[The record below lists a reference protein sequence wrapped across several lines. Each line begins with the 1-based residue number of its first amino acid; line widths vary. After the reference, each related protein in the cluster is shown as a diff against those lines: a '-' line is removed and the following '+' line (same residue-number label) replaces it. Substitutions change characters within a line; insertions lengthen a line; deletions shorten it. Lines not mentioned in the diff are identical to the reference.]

1 MIQNS
6 LRIIY
11 MGTPDFAVA
20 PLDALINAGCNVVGV
35 VTNPDKPAGRGQ
47 KIQES
52 AVKKYALEKGLQILQ
67 PEKFRN
73 ETFLEELKALNAD
86 LQVVVAFK
94 MLPEVVWDM
103 PKFGTLN
110 LHASLLPHYRGA
122 APINWAIMNGDKESG
137 VSTFLLQKEIDTGNV
152 IFQER
157 VSIGENDNL
166 ETLHDNLMEIGS
178 KLVVKTVRAIE
189 VNDYPQIPQEDLTNA
204 GEELKIAPK
213 IFKNDCK
220 INWSYSIEKIH
231 NHIRGLSPYPAA
243 WTELTD
249 ANQKKVAVKV
259 YAANKEIEEHSL
271 SIGTLVSDKK
281 TYLKVAVD
289 GGFLNLTTIQM
300 AGKKRMQIG
309 DFLRGFQQIDQY
321 KLLVD

>member
-1 MIQNS
+1 MSQNS
-6 LRIIY
+6 LRIVY
-11 MGTPDFAVA
+11 MGTPEFAVA
-20 PLDALINAGCNVVGV
+20 PLNALIESGCNVVGV

-52 AVKKYALEKGLQILQ
+52 AVKKYALEKGLPILQ

-73 ETFLEELKALNAD
+73 EHFLAELKALNAD

-94 MLPEVVWDM
+94 MLPEMVWNM
-103 PKFGTLN
+103 PKYGTLN

-152 IFQER
+152 IFQEK

-166 ETLHDNLMEIGS
+166 EILHDKLMEIGS
-178 KLVVKTVRAIE
+178 QLVVKTVRAIE
-189 VNDYPQIPQEDLTNA
+189 AGDYPQIPQEDLITE
-204 GEELKIAPK
+204 GETLKVAPK
-213 IFKNDCK
+213 IFKDDCK
-220 INWSYSIEKIH
+220 INWSATIDKIH

-243 WTELTD
+243 WTELID
-249 ANQKKVAVKV
+249 ANDKKVALKV
-259 YAANKEIEEHSL
+259 YSAFKEIAEHSL
-271 SIGTLVSDKK
+271 PTGSLISDKK

-289 GGFLNLTTIQM
+289 GGFINLTTIQM
-300 AGKKRMQIG
+300 AGKKKMDIG
-309 DFLRGFQQIDQY
+309 DFLRGFQQINNY
-321 KLLVD
+321 KLLTD

>member
-1 MIQNS
+1 MSQNS
-6 LRIIY
+6 LRIVY
-11 MGTPDFAVA
+11 MGTPEFAVA
-20 PLDALINAGCNVVGV
+20 PLDALIEAGFNIVGV

-52 AVKKYALEKGLQILQ
+52 AVKKYALEKGLTILQ

-73 ETFLEELKALNAD
+73 EAFLAELKALNAD

-94 MLPEVVWDM
+94 MLPELVWNM
-103 PKFGTLN
+103 PKYGTLN

-152 IFQER
+152 IFQEK

-166 ETLHDNLMEIGS
+166 EILHDNLMEIGS
-178 KLVVKTVRAIE
+178 NLVVKTAKAIE
-189 VNDYPQIPQEDLTNA
+189 SNDYPQIPQEDLTVA

-220 INWSYSIEKIH
+220 INWSASIEKIH
-231 NHIRGLSPYPAA
+231 NHIRGLSPYPAS
-243 WTELTD
+243 WTELSD
-249 ANQKKVAVKV
+249 SNDKKVALKV
-259 YAANKEIEEHSL
+259 YAANKVNEEHSL
-271 SIGTLVSDKK
+271 PIGSLVSDKK
-281 TYLKVAVD
+281 TYLKVAVN
-289 GGFLNLTTIQM
+289 GGYINLTTIQM
-300 AGKKRMQIG
+300 AGKKRMQIA
-309 DFLRGFQQIDQY
+309 DFLRGFQQIDTF
-321 KLLVD
+321 KLILD

>member
-1 MIQNS
+1 MTKNS
-6 LRIIY
+6 LRIVY

-20 PLDALINAGCNVVGV
+20 PLDALIEAGCNVVGV
-35 VTNPDKPAGRGQ
+35 ITNPDKPAGRGQ

-52 AVKKYALEKGLQILQ
+52 AVKKYALEKGLTILQ

-73 ETFLEELKALNAD
+73 EKFLAELKSLNAD

-94 MLPEVVWDM
+94 MLPEVVWSM
-103 PKFGTLN
+103 PKYGTLN

-152 IFQER
+152 IFQEK
-157 VSIGENDNL
+157 VNIEENDNL

-189 VNDYPQIPQEDLTNA
+189 ANDYPQIPQKDLIA
-204 GEELKIAPK
+204 EGEELKNAPK
-213 IFKNDCK
+213 IFKDDCK
-220 INWSYSIEKIH
+220 INWSTSIEDIH

-243 WTELTD
+243 WTELCDT
-249 ANQKKVAVKV
+249 NGKKFAVKV
-259 YAANKEIEEHSL
+259 YAANKEIESHPH
-271 SIGTLVSDKK
+271 SIGTLLSDKK
-281 TYLKVAVD
+281 TYLKVAVN
-289 GGFLNLTTIQM
+289 GGLLNLTTIQI

-309 DFLRGFQQIDQY
+309 DFLRGFQQIDNY
-321 KLLVD
+321 KLLID

>member
-1 MIQNS
+1 MDQNS
-6 LRIIY
+6 LRIVY
-11 MGTPDFAVA
+11 MGTPEFAVA
-20 PLDALINAGCNVVGV
+20 PLNALIEAGCNVVGV
-35 VTNPDKPAGRGQ
+35 ITNPDKPAGRGQ

-52 AVKKYALEKGLQILQ
+52 AVKKYALEKGLPILQ

-73 ETFLEELKALNAD
+73 ETFLSELKALNAD

-94 MLPEVVWDM
+94 MLPEMVWNM

-137 VSTFLLQKEIDTGNV
+137 ISTFLLQKEIDTGNV
-152 IFQER
+152 IFQEK

-178 KLVVKTVRAIE
+178 TLVVKTVRAIE
-189 VNDYPQIPQEDLTNA
+189 ANDYPQIPQGDLISE

-213 IFKNDCK
+213 IFKDDCK
-220 INWSYSIEKIH
+220 INWSMSISNIH

-243 WTELTD
+243 WTELFD
-249 ANQKKVAVKV
+249 SSDKKVAVKV
-259 YAANKEIEEHSL
+259 YATNKEIESHSHP
-271 SIGTLVSDKK
+271 IGTLLSDKK
-281 TYLKVAVD
+281 TYLKVAVK

-309 DFLRGFQQIDQY
+309 DFLRGFQQIDNF
-321 KLLVD
+321 KLIID

>member
-321 KLLVD
+321 KLLID

>member
-1 MIQNS
+1 MTKNS
-6 LRIIY
+6 LRIVY
-11 MGTPDFAVA
+11 MGTPEFAVA
-20 PLDALINAGCNVVGV
+20 PLDALIEAGCNVVGV
-35 VTNPDKPAGRGQ
+35 ITNPDKPAGRGQ

-52 AVKKYALEKGLQILQ
+52 AVKKYALEKGLPILQ

-73 ETFLEELKALNAD
+73 ETFLSELKALNAD

-94 MLPEVVWDM
+94 MLPEMVWNM
-103 PKFGTLN
+103 PKYGTLN

-152 IFQER
+152 IFQEK
-157 VSIGENDNL
+157 VQIGENDNL

-189 VNDYPQIPQEDLTNA
+189 ANDYPQIPQEDLVA
-204 GEELKIAPK
+204 EGESLKIAPK
-213 IFKNDCK
+213 IFKDDCK
-220 INWSYSIEKIH
+220 INWSTSIENIH

-243 WTELTD
+243 WTELYDTT
-249 ANQKKVAVKV
+249 NKKVAVKV
-259 YAANKEIEEHSL
+259 YAANKEIESHSHP
-271 SIGTLVSDKK
+271 IGSLLSDKK

-309 DFLRGFQQIDQY
+309 DFLRGFQQIDNF
-321 KLLVD
+321 KLLID

>member
-1 MIQNS
+1 MTKNN
-6 LRIIY
+6 LRIVY
-11 MGTPDFAVA
+11 MGTPEFAVA
-20 PLDALINAGCNVVGV
+20 PLDALIEAGCHVVGV
-35 VTNPDKPAGRGQ
+35 ITNPDKPAGRGQ

-52 AVKKYALEKGLQILQ
+52 AVKKYALEKGLPILQ

-73 ETFLEELKALNAD
+73 ETFLTELKALNAD

-94 MLPEVVWDM
+94 MLPEMVWNM
-103 PKFGTLN
+103 PKYGTLN

-152 IFQER
+152 IFQEK
-157 VSIGENDNL
+157 VNIGENDNL

-178 KLVVKTVRAIE
+178 KLVVKTVRSIE
-189 VNDYPQIPQEDLTNA
+189 ANDYPQIPQEDLVA
-204 GEELKIAPK
+204 EGETLKVAPK
-213 IFKNDCK
+213 IFKDDCK
-220 INWSYSIEKIH
+220 IKWSTPIENIH

-243 WTELTD
+243 WTELSD
-249 ANQKKVAVKV
+249 ANDKKVAVKI
-259 YAANKEIEEHSL
+259 YAANKELEAHSHPVGSL
-271 SIGTLVSDKK
+271 LSDKK

-309 DFLRGFQQIDQY
+309 DFLRGFQQIDNY

>member
-1 MIQNS
+1 MTKNS

-11 MGTPDFAVA
+11 MGTPEFAVA
-20 PLDALINAGCNVVGV
+20 PLDALIEAGCNVVGV
-35 VTNPDKPAGRGQ
+35 ITNPDKPAGRGQ

-52 AVKKYALEKGLQILQ
+52 AVKKYALEKGLPILQ

-73 ETFLEELKALNAD
+73 EAFLADLKALNAD

-94 MLPEVVWDM
+94 MLPEMVWNM
-103 PKFGTLN
+103 PKYGTLN

-152 IFQER
+152 IFQEK
-157 VSIGENDNL
+157 VNIEENDNL

-189 VNDYPQIPQEDLTNA
+189 ANDYPQVPQEDLVR
-204 GEELKIAPK
+204 EDEILKVAPK
-213 IFKNDCK
+213 IFKDDCK
-220 INWSYSIEKIH
+220 INWSSSIESIH

-243 WTELTD
+243 WTELSDT
-249 ANQKKVAVKV
+249 NNKKVAVKI
-259 YAANKEIEEHSL
+259 YAANKEIESHSHPVGSL
-271 SIGTLVSDKK
+271 LSDKK
-281 TYLKVAVD
+281 THLKVAVD
-289 GGFLNLTTIQM
+289 GGFLNLTSIQM
-300 AGKKRMQIG
+300 AGKKRMEIG
-309 DFLRGFQQIDQY
+309 DFLRGFQQIDNY
-321 KLLVD
+321 KLLIE

>member
-1 MIQNS
+1 MDQNS
-6 LRIIY
+6 LRIVY
-11 MGTPDFAVA
+11 MGTPEFAVA
-20 PLDALINAGCNVVGV
+20 PLNALIEEGCNVVGV
-35 VTNPDKPAGRGQ
+35 ITNPDKPAGRGQ

-52 AVKKYALEKGLQILQ
+52 AVKKYALEKGLPILQ

-73 ETFLEELKALNAD
+73 ETFLSELKALNAD

-94 MLPEVVWDM
+94 MLPEMVWNM

-137 VSTFLLQKEIDTGNV
+137 ISTFLLQKEIDTGNV
-152 IFQER
+152 IFQEK

-178 KLVVKTVRAIE
+178 NLVVKTVRAIE
-189 VNDYPQIPQEDLTNA
+189 ANDYPQIPQEDLISE

-213 IFKNDCK
+213 IFKDDCK
-220 INWSYSIEKIH
+220 INWSAPIANIH

-243 WTELTD
+243 WTELSD
-249 ANQKKVAVKV
+249 SNDKKVAVKV
-259 YAANKEIEEHSL
+259 YAANKESESHSYP
-271 SIGTLVSDKK
+271 IGTLLSDKK
-281 TYLKVAVD
+281 TYLKVAVE

-300 AGKKRMQIG
+300 AGKKRMHIE
-309 DFLRGFQQIDQY
+309 DFLRGFQQIDNH
-321 KLLVD
+321 KLIID

>member
-1 MIQNS
+1 MNQNS
-6 LRIIY
+6 LRIVY
-11 MGTPDFAVA
+11 MGTPEFAVA
-20 PLDALINAGCNVVGV
+20 PLDALIEAGFNIVGV

-52 AVKKYALEKGLQILQ
+52 AVKKYALEKGLTILQ

-73 ETFLEELKALNAD
+73 EAFLAELKALNAD

-94 MLPEVVWDM
+94 MLPELVWNM
-103 PKFGTLN
+103 PKYGTLN

-152 IFQER
+152 IFQEK

-166 ETLHDNLMEIGS
+166 EILHDNLMEIGS
-178 KLVVKTVRAIE
+178 NLVVKTAKAIE
-189 VNDYPQIPQEDLTNA
+189 SNDYPQIPQEDLTVA

-220 INWSYSIEKIH
+220 INWSASIEKIH
-231 NHIRGLSPYPAA
+231 NHIRGLSP
-243 WTELTD
+243 
-249 ANQKKVAVKV
+249 
-259 YAANKEIEEHSL
+259 
-271 SIGTLVSDKK
+271 TLLPGLN
-281 TYLKVAVD
+281 YL
-289 GGFLNLTTIQM
+289 IQM
-300 AGKKRMQIG
+300 IRKLRLKFMQQIKRMKSIH
-309 DFLRGFQQIDQY
+309 FQLVLLSVIR
-321 KLLVD
+321 KLI

>member
-94 MLPEVVWDM
+94 MLPEVVWNM

-281 TYLKVAVD
+281 NYLKVAVN

-321 KLLVD
+321 KLLID

>member
-1 MIQNS
+1 MSQNS
-6 LRIIY
+6 LRIVY
-11 MGTPDFAVA
+11 MGTPEFAVA
-20 PLDALINAGCNVVGV
+20 PLNALIESGCNVVGV

-52 AVKKYALEKGLQILQ
+52 AVKKYALEKGLPILQ

-73 ETFLEELKALNAD
+73 ENFLAELKALNAD

-94 MLPEVVWDM
+94 MLPEMVWNM
-103 PKFGTLN
+103 PKYGTLN

-152 IFQER
+152 IFQEK

-166 ETLHDNLMEIGS
+166 EILHDKLMEIGS
-178 KLVVKTVRAIE
+178 QLVVKTVRAIE
-189 VNDYPQIPQEDLTNA
+189 AGDYPQIPQEDLITE
-204 GEELKIAPK
+204 GETLKVAPK
-213 IFKNDCK
+213 IFKDDCK
-220 INWSYSIEKIH
+220 INWSATIDKIH

-243 WTELTD
+243 WTELID
-249 ANQKKVAVKV
+249 ANDKKVALKV
-259 YAANKEIEEHSL
+259 YSAFKEIAEHSHPTGSL
-271 SIGTLVSDKK
+271 ISDKK

-289 GGFLNLTTIQM
+289 GGFINLTTIQM
-300 AGKKRMQIG
+300 AGKKKMDIG
-309 DFLRGFQQIDQY
+309 DFLRGFQQINNY
-321 KLLVD
+321 KLLTD

>member
-1 MIQNS
+1 MSQNS
-6 LRIIY
+6 LRIVY
-11 MGTPDFAVA
+11 MGTPEFAVA
-20 PLDALINAGCNVVGV
+20 PLNALIESGCNVVGV

-52 AVKKYALEKGLQILQ
+52 AVKKYALEKGLPILQ

-73 ETFLEELKALNAD
+73 ENFLAELKALNAD

-94 MLPEVVWDM
+94 MLPEMVWNM
-103 PKFGTLN
+103 PKYGTLN

-152 IFQER
+152 IFQEK

-166 ETLHDNLMEIGS
+166 EVLHDKLMEIGS
-178 KLVVKTVRAIE
+178 QLVVKTVCAIE
-189 VNDYPQIPQEDLTNA
+189 AGDYPQIPQENLITK
-204 GEELKIAPK
+204 GETLKTAPK
-213 IFKNDCK
+213 IFKDDCK
-220 INWSYSIEKIH
+220 INWSSTIDQIH

-249 ANQKKVAVKV
+249 ANDKKVALKV
-259 YAANKEIEEHSL
+259 YAAFKETEEHSHP
-271 SIGTLVSDKK
+271 IGALISDTK

-289 GGFLNLTTIQM
+289 GGFINLTTIQM
-300 AGKKRMQIG
+300 AGKKRMNIG
-309 DFLRGFQQIDQY
+309 DFLRGFQQITNY
-321 KLLVD
+321 KLLID

>member
-1 MIQNS
+1 MSQNS
-6 LRIIY
+6 LRIVY
-11 MGTPDFAVA
+11 MGTPEFAVA
-20 PLDALINAGCNVVGV
+20 PLNALIESGCNVVGV

-52 AVKKYALEKGLQILQ
+52 AVKKYALEKGLPILQ

-73 ETFLEELKALNAD
+73 ENFLAELKALNAD

-94 MLPEVVWDM
+94 MLPEMVWNM
-103 PKFGTLN
+103 PKYGTLN

-152 IFQER
+152 IFQEK

-166 ETLHDNLMEIGS
+166 EILHDKLMEIGS
-178 KLVVKTVRAIE
+178 QLVVKTVRAIE
-189 VNDYPQIPQEDLTNA
+189 AGDYPQIPQEDLITE
-204 GEELKIAPK
+204 GEILKVAPK
-213 IFKNDCK
+213 IFKDDCK
-220 INWSYSIEKIH
+220 INWSATIDKIH

-243 WTELTD
+243 WTELID
-249 ANQKKVAVKV
+249 ANDKKVALKV
-259 YAANKEIEEHSL
+259 YSAFKEIAEHSHPTGSL
-271 SIGTLVSDKK
+271 ISDKK

-289 GGFLNLTTIQM
+289 GGFINLTTIQM
-300 AGKKRMQIG
+300 AGKKKMDIG
-309 DFLRGFQQIDQY
+309 DFLRGFQQINNY
-321 KLLVD
+321 KLLTD

>member
-73 ETFLEELKALNAD
+73 ENFLAELKALNAD

-321 KLLVD
+321 KLLID

>member
-1 MIQNS
+1 MNQNS
-6 LRIIY
+6 LRIVY
-11 MGTPDFAVA
+11 MGTPEFAVA
-20 PLDALINAGCNVVGV
+20 PLDALIEAGFNIVGV

-52 AVKKYALEKGLQILQ
+52 AVKKYALEKGLTILQ

-73 ETFLEELKALNAD
+73 EAFLAELKALNAD

-94 MLPEVVWDM
+94 MLPELVWNM
-103 PKFGTLN
+103 PKYGTLN

-152 IFQER
+152 IFQEK

-166 ETLHDNLMEIGS
+166 EILHDNLMEIGS
-178 KLVVKTVRAIE
+178 NLVVKTAKAIE
-189 VNDYPQIPQEDLTNA
+189 SNDYPQIPQEDLTVA

-220 INWSYSIEKIH
+220 INWSASIEKIH
-231 NHIRGLSPYPAA
+231 NHIRGLSPYPAS
-243 WTELTD
+243 WTELSD
-249 ANQKKVAVKV
+249 SNDKKVALKV
-259 YAANKEIEEHSL
+259 YAANKENEEHSL
-271 SIGTLVSDKK
+271 PIGSLVSDKK
-281 TYLKVAVD
+281 TYLKVAVN
-289 GGFLNLTTIQM
+289 GGYINLTTIQM
-300 AGKKRMQIG
+300 AGKKRMQIA
-309 DFLRGFQQIDQY
+309 DFLRGFQQIDTF
-321 KLLVD
+321 KLIID

>member
-73 ETFLEELKALNAD
+73 ETFLAELKALNAD

-122 APINWAIMNGDKESG
+122 APINWAIMNGDTESG

-152 IFQER
+152 IFQEK
-157 VSIGENDNL
+157 VNIGENDNL
-166 ETLHDNLMEIGS
+166 ETLHDNLMVIGS
-178 KLVVKTVRAIE
+178 NLVVKTVRAIE
-189 VNDYPQIPQEDLTNA
+189 TNDYPQIPQEDLITV
-204 GEELKIAPK
+204 GEELKVAPK

-249 ANQKKVAVKV
+249 ANQKKVGVKV
-259 YAANKEIEEHSL
+259 YAAIKEKETHSL

-321 KLLVD
+321 KLLLD

>member
-1 MIQNS
+1 
-6 LRIIY
+6 
-11 MGTPDFAVA
+11 MGTPEFAVA
-20 PLDALINAGCNVVGV
+20 PLNALIKAGCNIVGV
-35 VTNPDKPAGRGQ
+35 ITNPDKPAGRGQ

-52 AVKKYALEKGLQILQ
+52 AVKKYALEKGLPILQ

-73 ETFLEELKALNAD
+73 ETFLSELKALNAD

-94 MLPEVVWDM
+94 MLPEIVWNM

-152 IFQER
+152 IFQEK

-178 KLVVKTVRAIE
+178 NLVVKTVRAIE
-189 VNDYPQIPQEDLTNA
+189 ANDYPQVPQEDLITE
-204 GEELKIAPK
+204 GEELKLAPK
-213 IFKNDCK
+213 IFKDDCK
-220 INWSYSIEKIH
+220 INWLAPITNIH
-231 NHIRGLSPYPAA
+231 NHIRGLSPYPAS
-243 WTELTD
+243 WTELSD
-249 ANQKKVAVKV
+249 SNDKKIAVKV
-259 YAANKEIEEHSL
+259 YAANKEIESHSHP
-271 SIGTLVSDKK
+271 IGTILSDKK
-281 TYLKVAVD
+281 TYLKVAVES
-289 GGFLNLTTIQM
+289 GFLNLVTIQM

-309 DFLRGFQQIDQY
+309 DFLRGFQQIDNY
-321 KLLVD
+321 KLIID